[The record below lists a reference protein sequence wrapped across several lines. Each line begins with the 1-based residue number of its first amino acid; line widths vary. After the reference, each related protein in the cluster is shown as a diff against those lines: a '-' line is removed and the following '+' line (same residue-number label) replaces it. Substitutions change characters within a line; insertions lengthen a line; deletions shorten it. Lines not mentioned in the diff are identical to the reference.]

1 MKLLDFYA
9 DWCGPCKVL
18 SKTLEEFS
26 KKHPDVPI
34 VKINVEDEE
43 EKATAWGVRNLP
55 SVFLIDDTIQGT
67 EPNFIRK
74 FVGVKSLKDL
84 EKFVYDVWKTETSK

>member
-18 SKTLEEFS
+18 SKTFEQFS
-26 KKHPDVPI
+26 EKHPDVSI
-34 VKINVEDEE
+34 VKINVEEDE
-43 EKATAWGVRNLP
+43 EKAIAWGVRNIP
-55 SVFLIDDTIQGT
+55 AVFLIDDTIQGN

-74 FVGVKSLKDL
+74 FVGIKTLKDL
-84 EKFVYDVWKTETSK
+84 EDFIYEDSTRK

>member
-18 SKTLEEFS
+18 SKTFKQFS
-26 KKHPDVPI
+26 EKHPDVPI
-34 VKINVEDEE
+34 VKINVEEDE
-43 EKATAWGVRNLP
+43 EKAIAWGVRNIP
-55 SVFLIDDTIQGT
+55 AVFLVDDTVQGN

-74 FVGVKSLKDL
+74 FIGIKTLKDL
-84 EKFVYDVWKTETSK
+84 EDFVYEDSTRK

>member
-18 SKTLEEFS
+18 SKTFEQFS
-26 KKHPDVPI
+26 EKHPDVPI
-34 VKINVEDEE
+34 IKINIEENEE
-43 EKATAWGVRNLP
+43 EAEALGVRNIP

-74 FVGVKSLKDL
+74 FVGVKKLKDL
-84 EKFVYDVWKTETSK
+84 EDFVYEDS

>member
-18 SKTLEEFS
+18 LKTFEQFS
-26 KKHPDVPI
+26 EKHPDVPI
-34 VKINVEDEE
+34 IKINIEENEE
-43 EKATAWGVRNLP
+43 EAEAWGVRNIP

-74 FVGVKSLKDL
+74 FVGVKTLKDL
-84 EKFVYDVWKTETSK
+84 EDFVYEDSSRK